1 MAGRL
6 ARCSRPG
13 SGRAAGRRKPG
24 RCEARGRRRVGV
36 AHRLRTGLR
45 MRLGRAISVLRTRHG
60 IVADRCRLDA
70 VEEGWGTPGRRRKA
84 CTRPSRR
91 PVRLS
96 VHAAIRPP
104 KTPRTRAGSAAQSA
118 RAIPGSVPAP
128 SSTRCPGRPRRIR
141 ERRGCV
147 LRLFGPRYR
156 RIPLPELHRNPLRCL
171 TRNLEPSHDECGGVI
186 KQRIARKGGADSADF
201 AQSCCSAGASW
212 RSSSC
217 GRTQE
222 WTCPSCRV
230 SERPGPPDALP
241 RAPEGS
247 R

>member
-70 VEEGWGTPGRRRKA
+70 LEGWGTPGRRRKA

-147 LRLFGPRYR
+147 FRLFGPRYR

-171 TRNLEPSHDECGGVI
+171 TRNLEPSHDGVL
-186 KQRIARKGGADSADF
+186 QLDVSHEVFPLHAF
-201 AQSCCSAGASW
+201 AAAVLRRGR
-212 RSSSC
+212 RSL
-217 GRTQE
+217 R
-222 WTCPSCRV
+222 
-230 SERPGPPDALP
+230 
-241 RAPEGS
+241 
-247 R
+247 